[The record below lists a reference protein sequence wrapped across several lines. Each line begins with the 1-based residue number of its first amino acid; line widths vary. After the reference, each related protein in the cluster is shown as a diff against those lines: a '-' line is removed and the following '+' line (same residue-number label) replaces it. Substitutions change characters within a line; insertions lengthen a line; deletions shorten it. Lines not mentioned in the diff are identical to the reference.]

1 MFRTTTVVTGIAVCC
16 VLSFDIRANLITNGN
31 FESGA
36 VGFSSDYLFSP
47 VTGVPAG
54 VFAVVNSPFPW
65 HEFGPTFPDHT
76 SGSGLMHLSNGSAD
90 INHRVWYNSIS
101 VVAGQ
106 TYTFS
111 FWAASWGNNGGVDPS
126 VPRVRVEVNS
136 QQIGSDFAV
145 QATNGVWTQWS
156 GAWTAAVSGTV
167 VLSIRNLNADAFGN
181 DLALDDLVLVP
192 GPAREC
198 PGDLNGDLL
207 VDDSDFS
214 IFVIAYDIL
223 DCDDPAMPVGCPADL
238 NKDGVVDDAD
248 FSIFA
253 IAYESLL
260 CP

>member
-1 MFRTTTVVTGIAVCC
+1 MFRTTTVVAGIAVCC

-36 VGFSSDYLFSP
+36 IGFSSDYLFSP
-47 VTGVPAG
+47 GTGVPAR

-65 HEFGPTFPDHT
+65 NEFGPTFPDHT
-76 SGSGLMHLSNGSAD
+76 SGNGLMHLSNGSAD
-90 INHRVWYNSIS
+90 VNHRVWYNSIS

-126 VPRVRVEVNS
+126 APRVRVEVNS
-136 QQIGSDFAV
+136 QQVGSDFAV

-156 GAWTAAVSGTV
+156 GAWTPAVSGSV
-167 VLSIRNLNADAFGN
+167 VLSIRNLNADQFGN

-192 GPAREC
+192 
-198 PGDLNGDLL
+198 
-207 VDDSDFS
+207 
-214 IFVIAYDIL
+214 
-223 DCDDPAMPVGCPADL
+223 CPADF
-238 NKDGVVDDAD
+238 NADTFVDDAD
-248 FSIFA
+248 FVIFA
-253 IAYESLL
+253 EAYNTLDCADPAMPAGCPADMNADNVVDDLDFVLFAAAYNELL